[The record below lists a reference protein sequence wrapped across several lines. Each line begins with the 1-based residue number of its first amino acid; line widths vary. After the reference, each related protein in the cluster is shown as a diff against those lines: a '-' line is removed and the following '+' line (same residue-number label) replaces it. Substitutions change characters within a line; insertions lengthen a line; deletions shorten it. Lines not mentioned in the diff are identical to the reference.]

1 MNRKPVIVIGGP
13 TASGKS
19 SIALQIAKRF
29 NGAVVNADSMQIYR
43 DLQILTARPD
53 ADSVNQAPHHLY
65 GILGTNER
73 CSAGQWRDRAM
84 RKIAEIGDEGLLPVV
99 VGGTGLYLRALM
111 TGLHRIP
118 AVPDAVRA
126 ALNARL
132 NEQGAASLHAE
143 LTASDPES
151 ARAINPAD
159 SQRVVRAL
167 EVLLHTGRGLKRW
180 QSEESEEASSGV
192 RFLTLVTLPP
202 REYLYD
208 VANVRFD
215 RMIAGGAIDEVE
227 RLFSL
232 NPPDDFPLRK
242 AVGVQPIRSYLAGAI
257 DIDGL
262 KETGRRDTRRY
273 AKRQMTWF
281 RHQIIPDY
289 VLQTKYSEIKLE
301 KIFSQISTFLLTE

>member
-1 MNRKPVIVIGGP
+1 M
-13 TASGKS
+13 
-19 SIALQIAKRF
+19 
-29 NGAVVNADSMQIYR
+29 
-43 DLQILTARPD
+43 
-53 ADSVNQAPHHLY
+53 
-65 GILGTNER
+65 
-73 CSAGQWRDRAM
+73 
-84 RKIAEIGDEGLLPVV
+84 
-99 VGGTGLYLRALM
+99 
-111 TGLHRIP
+111 
-118 AVPDAVRA
+118 
-126 ALNARL
+126 
-132 NEQGAASLHAE
+132 
-143 LTASDPES
+143 
-151 ARAINPAD
+151 
-159 SQRVVRAL
+159 
-167 EVLLHTGRGLKRW
+167 
-180 QSEESEEASSGV
+180 
-192 RFLTLVTLPP
+192 TLPP